1 MVWRVRRVD
10 GDGGRAEFVDS
21 NMQNETVAKG
31 LLLSDMCPGPLTL
44 KILSIQWKYKN
55 DLAQILLEKMSE
67 KN

>member
-44 KILSIQWKYKN
+44 TMQLN
-55 DLAQILLEKMSE
+55 V
-67 KN
+67 